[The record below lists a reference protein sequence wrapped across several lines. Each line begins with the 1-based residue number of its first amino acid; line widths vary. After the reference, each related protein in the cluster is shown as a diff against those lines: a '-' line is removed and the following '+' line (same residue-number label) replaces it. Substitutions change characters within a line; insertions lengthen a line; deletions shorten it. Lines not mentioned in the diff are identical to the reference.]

1 MTLFLRALVGVMF
14 TSKSCL
20 STIDA
25 DIKKTSQRVNATGA
39 TLNWIE
45 SKKMF
50 GRDVMTSTD
59 VFLFV
64 LLAKHQ
70 GALLVF

>member
-50 GRDVMTSTD
+50 GRDVTSTD

-64 LLAKHQ
+64 LLVKHQ